1 MGNSSSG
8 ADLVYTDDH
17 LESYSDIFNNA
28 ETDVTEEDE
37 KRVIE
42 ALSSLSKG
50 DAETALDVSEVINYF
65 VAHNFVLN
73 YDSYTGT
80 MLHNYY
86 LMEANGKLSVIPWDY
101 NLAFGGFGGFGD
113 ASRLMTD
120 VKSNDEPSLLEHESD
135 ATELLNSGIDS
146 PLSGANESE
155 RPLWSFI
162 TSNDEYLN
170 QYHESYSALMDY
182 LNSAALE
189 TEMNRVYNM
198 IYSYVKSDPSA
209 FYTISEFE
217 KAYQTLLD
225 FCNVRK
231 ESITKQLNG
240 ELAMITDEQSSQD
253 QVDASFITITDMGSQ
268 GGK

>member
-8 ADLVYTDDH
+8 ADLVYTDDI

-113 ASRLMTD
+113 AS
-120 VKSNDEPSLLEHESD
+120 
-135 ATELLNSGIDS
+135 
-146 PLSGANESE
+146 
-155 RPLWSFI
+155 
-162 TSNDEYLN
+162 
-170 QYHESYSALMDY
+170 
-182 LNSAALE
+182 
-189 TEMNRVYNM
+189 
-198 IYSYVKSDPSA
+198 
-209 FYTISEFE
+209 
-217 KAYQTLLD
+217 
-225 FCNVRK
+225 
-231 ESITKQLNG
+231 
-240 ELAMITDEQSSQD
+240 
-253 QVDASFITITDMGSQ
+253 FITITDMGSQ